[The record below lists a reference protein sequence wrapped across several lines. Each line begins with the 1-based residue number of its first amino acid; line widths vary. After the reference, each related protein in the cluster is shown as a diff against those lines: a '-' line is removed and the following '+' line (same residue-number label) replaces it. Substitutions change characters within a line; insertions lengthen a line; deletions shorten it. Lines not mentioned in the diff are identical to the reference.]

1 MLRKRGRE
9 VIDAEWSQQ
18 QFDPGAWIFV
28 LLERAPCTTGREQQF
43 HLGLK
48 FAADDRCS
56 SNLLA
61 AVPAPDYGSSM
72 DARTRKQQQVEE
84 EHGDEARMLAEAFG
98 AKRDRLLAS
107 LTLIAGVGVI
117 VAIPFALRAGA
128 EFFMPVTA
136 ALVVAIA
143 LVPLLEWFERRGMPP
158 KGAAGLCVL
167 LFLAV
172 AIFAVGSIVIPARD
186 WVARVPG
193 NIPKVRATLEPVIQI
208 YKHLDR
214 FIDRTVS
221 QIAVTQEQ
229 TRAVRIETPNSMS
242 SLLISSAPH
251 LLIQLFFALL
261 VIFFFLAGWTA
272 MRKKTI
278 VSRGSFEGALTTARV
293 IQQVVD
299 ATSTYLGTITLI
311 NIGLGALT
319 ATALW
324 LLGMPSPVMWGGIV
338 AVANYIPYLG
348 PIVCALLLFAAGLM
362 SFPDVWGALLPPAVF
377 IGFHLVEANFFTPMV
392 VGHRLT
398 ISPLSILVSLSFWA
412 WVWGTTGALLAVP
425 LLIIMKTIFSAAGT
439 PDIAGFLFEHG
450 TLTHI
455 GDDAEEEVE
464 EREMQPAMVDTP
476 KTLS

>member
-1 MLRKRGRE
+1 MPPDKESASFPNVPKPL
-9 VIDAEWSQQ
+9 AMA
-18 QFDPGAWIFV
+18 GAQGYA
-28 LLERAPCTTGREQQF
+28 AP
-43 HLGLK
+43 
-48 FAADDRCS
+48 
-56 SNLLA
+56 
-61 AVPAPDYGSSM
+61 M
-72 DARTRKQQQVEE
+72 DARSRRNEE
-84 EHGDEARMLAEAFG
+84 PDEVVGEEARAIAEVIT

-107 LTLIAGVGVI
+107 LTLIAGIGMIVGL
-117 VAIPFALRAGA
+117 PFALRAGA

-143 LVPLLEWFERRGMPP
+143 LVPLLEWFERRGLPS
-158 KGAAGLCVL
+158 KASAGLCVI
-167 LFLAV
+167 LFLLLALF
-172 AIFAVGSIVIPARD
+172 AIGSIVVPASD
-186 WVARVPG
+186 WVAQVPAK
-193 NIPKVRATLEPVIQI
+193 IPKVRAGLEPVIQL

-221 QIAVTQEQ
+221 QIAVTQEH
-229 TRAVRIETPNSMS
+229 TRTVQIENPNSVS

-251 LLIQLFFALL
+251 LLIELFFCLL

-272 MRKKTI
+272 MRKRTI

-311 NIGLGALT
+311 NIGLGTLT
-319 ATALW
+319 AGALW

-338 AVANYIPYLG
+338 AVANYVPYLG
-348 PIVCALLLFAAGLM
+348 PIVCALLLFLGGLM
-362 SFPDVWGALLPPAVF
+362 TFPDIWGAMAPPAAF

-398 ISPLSILVSLSFWA
+398 ISPLSILISLSFWA
-412 WVWGTTGALLAVP
+412 WIWGTTGALLAVP

-455 GDDAEEEVE
+455 GDADEEEVE
-464 EREMQPAMVDTP
+464 DRQEMDPAMVDTSKP
-476 KTLS
+476 PA